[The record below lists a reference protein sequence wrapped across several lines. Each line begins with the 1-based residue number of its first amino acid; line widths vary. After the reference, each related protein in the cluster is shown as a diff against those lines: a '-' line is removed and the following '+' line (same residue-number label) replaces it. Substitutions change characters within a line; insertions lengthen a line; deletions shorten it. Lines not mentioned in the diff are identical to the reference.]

1 MLPWSNKITKTF
13 ITKYLLET
21 AKSPVVV
28 GEKQILGVQKVIIFR
43 KEGASFIADL
53 QQVLKD
59 SCKGMLN
66 IRMYAATY
74 YYVKF
79 TW

>member
-1 MLPWSNKITKTF
+1 MLPWSNKITETF

-53 QQVLKD
+53 QQVIKD
-59 SCKGMLN
+59 NCKGMLN
-66 IRMYAATY
+66 IWMYAATY
-74 YYVKF
+74 SYVKF

>member
-28 GEKQILGVQKVIIFR
+28 GEKQILGIQKVIIFR
-43 KEGASFIADL
+43 NKEIFVDEHVYIKPCSIVID
-53 QQVLKD
+53 K
-59 SCKGMLN
+59 
-66 IRMYAATY
+66 
-74 YYVKF
+74 KF
-79 TW
+79 TDNFFLKL